1 MRASVR
7 NKRGKDVL
15 IDKKKRREK
24 EASTKKR
31 INDFEEKTKTSGFY
45 Q

>member
-1 MRASVR
+1 MRALER

-15 IDKKKRREK
+15 DKKKRREK